1 MVNGQKVKL
10 LQMSAEAQSVKFVYL
25 GYFASNN
32 SGTLQFVC
40 FTSGNLLKNHTAD
53 FQNLLNGLVVSA
65 Q

>member
-40 FTSGNLLKNHTAD
+40 FTTGNLLKIIR
-53 FQNLLNGLVVSA
+53 LISKISSMV
-65 Q
+65 